1 MPSYE
6 KYMFDEGIQ
15 TKLNSSTLTSSL
27 KEDIERLEN
36 LFLPW
41 QSSDNLIDDLIQ
53 ISSAQIID
61 L

>member
-53 ISSAQIID
+53 ISSA
-61 L
+61 